1 MPNRRFLAAL
11 AAGCALSA
19 LLPQP
24 LLAQAG
30 PREAQLEARLAQL
43 EAAVAE
49 LKGELAASRAAQ
61 AQAGA
66 AQAQAGTAQAR
77 AGSGSLPAAAAPT
90 STPPAD
96 TETRLAALEK
106 RPVPPADGFN
116 VGPANVSMHGF
127 VKLWGAVSSTSGGAI
142 PSGSLG
148 RDFYLPQQIPVGG
161 VREGN
166 TFALHAKQTRLWM
179 NVSMPAGANPL
190 KAYVEVDAQ
199 TTPGTQGSQRTTNG
213 YDIALRRGWF
223 SWGGLLAGQD
233 WSTFQNPGALP
244 ETTDF
249 IGPTEGTV
257 FVRQAVLRYTHRLSP
272 HWSVSGAIENPETA
286 TITSTSPVMLE
297 NDDDRLPDVVA
308 RLSHAAGRSEVTLAG
323 LYHQLSVDTGAVRD
337 TASGWGVSLAG
348 KVGLGSS
355 GRHDLRFMATGGRG
369 MGHYLGLNFA
379 PDAVFD
385 GRQLNSVGVVGG
397 FAALKLG
404 WTPTLRSTLMG
415 SFQEVDYGGT
425 PTPQAANAAAW
436 SAAGNLFW
444 TPVKGLD
451 VGIEYRHGERELVSG
466 ARGDLDRF
474 EFATKFT
481 F

>member
-1 MPNRRFLAAL
+1 MPNSKALAAL
-11 AAGCALSA
+11 LGGCALSV
-19 LLPQP
+19 LVPQAA
-24 LLAQAG
+24 LAQTSV
-30 PREAQLEARLAQL
+30 REAQLEARLAQL

-49 LKGELAASRAAQ
+49 LKGELAASREAQ
-61 AQAGA
+61 AQAA
-66 AQAQAGTAQAR
+66 TQA
-77 AGSGSLPAAAAPT
+77 PAAVAASATAAPT
-90 STPPAD
+90 AD

-106 RPVPPADGFN
+106 RPTPPADGFN
-116 VGPANVSMHGF
+116 VGPANVSLHGF
-127 VKLWGAVSSTSGGAI
+127 VKLWASATSTSGGAI

-148 RDFYLPQQIPVGG
+148 RDFYLPQTIPVGG

-166 TFALHAKQTRLWM
+166 TFAMHAKQTRLWM
-179 NVSMPAGANPL
+179 NVSMPAGSNAL

-199 TTPGTQGSQRTTNG
+199 TAPGTQGSQRTTNG

-233 WSTFQNPGALP
+233 WSTFQNAGALP
-244 ETTDF
+244 ESTDF

-257 FVRQAVLRYTHRLSP
+257 FVRQAVLRYTHKLSAN
-272 HWSVSGAIENPETA
+272 WSVSGAIENPETA
-286 TITSTSPVMLE
+286 TITTTSPTMLE
-297 NDDDRLPDVVA
+297 NDDDRIPDLVGRV
-308 RLSHAAGRSEVTLAG
+308 SYAAGKSEVTLAG
-323 LYHQLSVDTGAVRD
+323 LFHQLSVDTGAVHD

-348 KVGLGSS
+348 KVALGSS

-369 MGHYLGLNFA
+369 IGHYLGLNFA

-385 GRQLNSVGVVGG
+385 GTRLNEVGVVGG

-415 SFQEVDYGGT
+415 SIQQVDYGGT
-425 PTPQAANAAAW
+425 PTPLGANASAW

-451 VGIEYRHGERELVSG
+451 LGIEYRHGVRELVSG
-466 ARGDLDRF
+466 ATGDLDRF

>member
-1 MPNRRFLAAL
+1 MPNMK
-11 AAGCALSA
+11 ALSA
-19 LLPQP
+19 LLAGSALAALPTP
-24 LLAQAG
+24 LMAQAT

-61 AQAGA
+61 AQAA
-66 AQAQAGTAQAR
+66 AKAA
-77 AGSGSLPAAAAPT
+77 PAAAA
-90 STPPAD
+90 SAAAAPPAD

-106 RPVPPADGFN
+106 RPTPPADGFN
-116 VGPANVSMHGF
+116 VGPANVSLHGF
-127 VKLWGAVSSTSGGAI
+127 VKLWGSATSTSGGAI

-166 TFALHAKQTRLWM
+166 TFAMHAKQTRLWM
-179 NVSMPAGANPL
+179 NVSMPAGSNAL

-199 TTPGTQGSQRTTNG
+199 TAPGTQGSQRTTNG

-233 WSTFQNPGALP
+233 WSTFQNAGALP
-244 ETTDF
+244 ESTDF

-257 FVRQAVLRYTHRLSP
+257 FVRQAVLRYTHKLSP
-272 HWSVSGAIENPETA
+272 HWSLSGAIENPETA
-286 TITSTSPVMLE
+286 TITATSPTMLE
-297 NDDDRLPDVVA
+297 NDDDRIPDFVA
-308 RLSHAAGRSEVTLAG
+308 RVSYAAGKSEVTLAG
-323 LYHQLSVDTGAVRD
+323 LYHQLSVDTGAVHD

-348 KVGLGSS
+348 KVALGSS

-385 GRQLNSVGVVGG
+385 GSRLNEVGVVGG

-404 WTPTLRSTLMG
+404 WTPTLRSTFMG
-415 SFQEVDYGGT
+415 SFQEVDYGNT
-425 PTPQAANAAAW
+425 PTPAGANASAW

-451 VGIEYRHGERELVSG
+451 VGVEYRHGVRELVSG
-466 ARGDLDRF
+466 ASGDLDRF

>member
-1 MPNRRFLAAL
+1 MANSKALAAL
-11 AAGCALSA
+11 LAGSA
-19 LLPQP
+19 LAALPAPLWAQP
-24 LLAQAG
+24 T

-61 AQAGA
+61 GQVPPAGA
-66 AQAQAGTAQAR
+66 APVAAV
-77 AGSGSLPAAAAPT
+77 PA
-90 STPPAD
+90 AD

-106 RPVPPADGFN
+106 RPTPPADGFN
-116 VGPANVSMHGF
+116 VGPANVSLHGF
-127 VKLWGAVSSTSGGAI
+127 VKLWASATSTSGGAI

-161 VREGN
+161 IREGN
-166 TFALHAKQTRLWM
+166 TFAMHAKQTRLWM
-179 NVSMPAGANPL
+179 NVSMPAGSSAL

-199 TTPGTQGSQRTTNG
+199 TAPGTQGSQRTTNG

-233 WSTFQNPGALP
+233 WSTFQNAGALP
-244 ETTDF
+244 ESTDF

-257 FVRQAVLRYTHRLSP
+257 FVRQAVLRYTHKLSAN
-272 HWSVSGAIENPETA
+272 WSVSGAIENPETA
-286 TITSTSPVMLE
+286 TITATSPTMLE
-297 NDDDRLPDVVA
+297 NDDDRIPDLVA
-308 RLSHAAGRSEVTLAG
+308 RVSYAPGKSEITLAG
-323 LYHQLSVDTGAVRD
+323 LFHQLSVDTGAVHD

-348 KVGLGSS
+348 KVALGPS

-369 MGHYLGLNFA
+369 IGHYLGLNFA

-385 GRQLNSVGVVGG
+385 GTRLNEVGVIGG

-415 SFQEVDYGGT
+415 SFQQVDYGAAQT
-425 PTPQAANAAAW
+425 PPGANASAW

-451 VGIEYRHGERELVSG
+451 VGIEYRHGQRELVSG
-466 ARGDLDRF
+466 ATGDLDRF